1 MTETDGTRP
10 EETLSEETLIDRITD
25 RLITAVAIGEFLP
38 GTRLPAE
45 RDLARSLGVGRTT
58 TRAALERLV
67 GRGILEKQRGR
78 SGGSFV
84 REEWPTSEVA
94 AVARWLEQ
102 QWPQLVDAAIAG
114 TQLHGAIARLA
125 AANRTSDDIA
135 QLEAHLDGFD
145 QAQTGADR
153 QQADS
158 LLHLAIIAA
167 AHNDSLSAIVLEHE
181 RRFTVVAPAHL
192 WGDAASRPAMEERAA
207 REHAELVA
215 AIADGRV
222 DDAGRIA
229 QHHVEIDLELLDA
242 VRRRTLG
249 VESSF

>member
-1 MTETDGTRP
+1 MTDTDESATD
-10 EETLSEETLIDRITD
+10 ETLIDRITD

-38 GTRLPAE
+38 GARLPAE

-67 GRGILEKQRGR
+67 VRGILEKQRGR

-84 REEWPTSEVA
+84 KEEWPASEVA
-94 AVARWLEQ
+94 AVARWFEE

-114 TQLHGAIARLA
+114 THLHGAVARLA
-125 AANRTSDDIA
+125 ASNRTDDDIER
-135 QLEAHLDGFD
+135 LEACLDGFR
-145 QAQTGADR
+145 QAESGAAR
-153 QQADS
+153 QHADS
-158 LLHLAIIAA
+158 ILHLAIITA
-167 AHNDSLSAIVLEHE
+167 AHNETLSEIVLDHE
-181 RRFTVVAPAHL
+181 RRFTIIAPAHL
-192 WGDAASRPAMEERAA
+192 WGDSASRPSMEERAG

-229 QHHVEIDLELLDA
+229 QRHVEIDLELLDA
-242 VRRRTLG
+242 VRRRARTR
-249 VESSF
+249 

>member
-1 MTETDGTRP
+1 MTETD
-10 EETLSEETLIDRITD
+10 ETLIDRTTD

-38 GTRLPAE
+38 GMRLPAE

-58 TRAALERLV
+58 MRAALERLV

-94 AVARWLEQ
+94 AVARWLEE

-114 TQLHGAIARLA
+114 THLHGAVARLA
-125 AANRTSDDIA
+125 AANRTPDDIV
-135 QLEAHLDGFD
+135 EMRTHLDGFHR
-145 QAQTGADR
+145 AETGADR
-153 QQADS
+153 QHADS

-167 AHNDSLSAIVLEHE
+167 AHNDTLSDIVREHE
-181 RRFTVVAPAHL
+181 RRFTIVAPAHL

-207 REHAELVA
+207 REHAELVD
-215 AIADGRV
+215 AIAEGRA

-242 VRRRTLG
+242 VRQRAMTL
-249 VESSF
+249 

>member
-1 MTETDGTRP
+1 MTETD
-10 EETLSEETLIDRITD
+10 ETLIDRITD

-38 GTRLPAE
+38 GARLPAE

-84 REEWPTSEVA
+84 TEEWPSSEVA
-94 AVARWLEQ
+94 AVARWFEE

-114 TQLHGAIARLA
+114 THLHGAIARLA
-125 AANRTSDDIA
+125 ASNRTDDDIER
-135 QLEAHLDGFD
+135 LEKRLDDFR
-145 QAQTGADR
+145 QAESGAAR

-158 LLHLAIIAA
+158 ILHLAIIAA
-167 AHNDSLSAIVLEHE
+167 AHNETLSAIVLDHE
-181 RRFTVVAPAHL
+181 RRFTIIAPAHP
-192 WGDAASRPAMEERAA
+192 WGDSSSRPAMEERAG
-207 REHAELVA
+207 REHGELVA
-215 AIADGRV
+215 AIVDGRV

-229 QHHVEIDLELLDA
+229 QRHVEIDLELLDA
-242 VRRRTLG
+242 ARRRALTR
-249 VESSF
+249 

>member
-1 MTETDGTRP
+1 MTETD
-10 EETLSEETLIDRITD
+10 ETLIDRITD

-38 GTRLPAE
+38 GARLPAE

-67 GRGILEKQRGR
+67 GRGIIEKQRGR

-84 REEWPTSEVA
+84 REEWPTSEAA
-94 AVARWLEQ
+94 AVARWLDE

-125 AANRTSDDIA
+125 AVNRTSDDIA
-135 QLEAHLDGFD
+135 ELEAHLEGFRR
-145 QAQTGADR
+145 APTGAER

-158 LLHLAIIAA
+158 LLHLAIIEA
-167 AHNDSLSAIVLEHE
+167 AHNETLAAIVREHE
-181 RRFTVVAPAHL
+181 RRFTIVAPAHL
-192 WGDAASRPAMEERAA
+192 WGDSSSRPAMEERAA
-207 REHAELVA
+207 REHAELVE
-215 AIADGRV
+215 AIAAGRA

-242 VRRRTLG
+242 VRRRA
-249 VESSF
+249 VSR